1 MSEPS
6 ERSLRRRL
14 LGILGLASLSAAA
27 SSAGA
32 ASSAVAGVAG
42 ASGGSGP
49 AASGTRV
56 PPAPAVAIRRKR
68 GGGAE
73 LTLDMAILGHTD
85 APNSAGR
92 IGDPRTQEY
101 FRIDTR
107 GDNYFVEGVLYPG
120 GTIPVPTV
128 PTSISVFRQAPPK
141 LHNQVVWDFK
151 AAKPIGHY
159 FDRGWVLINGNRTPY
174 VDTNGTVIETAR
186 SEPHMLSEHTF
197 VLDLL
202 RPDNLSPEMLI
213 TKGLQNG
220 NDPDVERV
228 VRAVVGGTGR
238 FAHASGE
245 VVVTRLGRNTSPLRS
260 FSNMGNVMSPNYRF
274 EFDLRLG

>member
-1 MSEPS
+1 MSDTHQAP
-6 ERSLRRRL
+6 LRRRL
-14 LGILGLASLSAAA
+14 LAMMGLASLSAAA
-27 SSAGA
+27 GGAAAADAANPGAGSTAGSRSGSAG
-32 ASSAVAGVAG
+32 S
-42 ASGGSGP
+42 
-49 AASGTRV
+49 RV
-56 PPAPAVAIRRKR
+56 PPAPSIELRRKR
-68 GGGAE
+68 SGGAE

-120 GTIPVPTV
+120 GTIPAATV
-128 PTSISVFRQAPPK
+128 PTPISVFRQAPPK
-141 LHNQVVWDFK
+141 LNNQVVWDFK

-174 VDTNGTVIETAR
+174 VDVNGTVIETAR

-220 NDPDVERV
+220 NDPDVERL

-245 VVVTRLGRNTSPLRS
+245 VLVTRLGRNTTPLRS

-274 EFDLRLG
+274 EFDLRLS

>member
-6 ERSLRRRL
+6 EASLRRRVL
-14 LGILGLASLSAAA
+14 RLMGLATLSAAA
-27 SSAGA
+27 GSAGA
-32 ASSAVAGVAG
+32 AREASTAGT
-42 ASGGSGP
+42 GSRVP
-49 AASGTRV
+49 AATAFALRS
-56 PPAPAVAIRRKR
+56 KR
-68 GGGAE
+68 SGGAE
-73 LTLDMAILGHTD
+73 LTIDMAILGHTD

-92 IGDPRTQEY
+92 IGDPKSQEY
-101 FRIDTR
+101 FRIDSR

-120 GTIPVPTV
+120 GTIPAPTV
-128 PTSISVFRQAPPK
+128 PTPISVFRQAPPK
-141 LHNQVVWDFK
+141 LNNQVVWDFK
-151 AAKPIGHY
+151 AAKPTGHY
-159 FDRGWVLINGNRTPY
+159 FDRGWVLINGNPTPY
-174 VDTNGTVIETAR
+174 VDVNGTTVDTAR

-220 NDPDVERV
+220 NDPDAERV

-245 VVVTRLGRNTSPLRS
+245 VLVTRLGRNTTPLRS

-274 EFDLRLG
+274 EFDLRIR